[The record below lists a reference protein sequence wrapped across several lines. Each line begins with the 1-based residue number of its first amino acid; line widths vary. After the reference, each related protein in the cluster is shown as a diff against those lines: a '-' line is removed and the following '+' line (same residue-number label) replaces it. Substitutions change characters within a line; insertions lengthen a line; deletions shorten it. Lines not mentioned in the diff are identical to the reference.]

1 MAKLKVEWANSRA
14 LKAKIRP
21 ERDDLRPGWSL
32 GGWTDGWT
40 DRRKGGQ
47 MDACLKIHPC
57 GLQDI
62 GPLTPLL
69 KKAKQVNVIYIQLNS
84 ALTEPPLTEF
94 RI

>member
-1 MAKLKVEWANSRA
+1 MG
-14 LKAKIRP
+14 P
-21 ERDDLRPGWSL
+21 ERADLGSERADLGPERGDLGFERGL
-32 GGWTDGWT
+32 GGDG
-40 DRRKGGQ
+40 R
-47 MDACLKIHPC
+47 MDGRLEIHPC

-69 KKAKQVNVIYIQLNS
+69 KKAKQVNVIYIQLNP

>member
-1 MAKLKVEWANSRA
+1 MVF
-14 LKAKIRP
+14 
-21 ERDDLRPGWSL
+21 
-32 GGWTDGWT
+32 GGDGQIDHRWK
-40 DRRKGGQ
+40 DGQ
-47 MDACLKIHPC
+47 MDACLEIHPC

-69 KKAKQVNVIYIQLNS
+69 KKAKQVNVIYIQLNP

>member
-21 ERDDLRPGWSL
+21 ERADLRPGWSL

-40 DRRKGGQ
+40 DRRKDGQ

-69 KKAKQVNVIYIQLNS
+69 KKAKQVNVIYIQLNP